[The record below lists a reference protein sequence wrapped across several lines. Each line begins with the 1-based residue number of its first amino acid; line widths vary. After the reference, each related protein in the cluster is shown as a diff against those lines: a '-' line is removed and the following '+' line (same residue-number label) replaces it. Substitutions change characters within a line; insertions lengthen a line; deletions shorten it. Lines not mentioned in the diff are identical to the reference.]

1 MRVRYGK
8 GRFAWHAGLCR
19 QQEPNTMKIHHAALR
34 LLLAGAAIAALA
46 ACAETPQQPRN
57 NVDYRSRP
65 LDSPA
70 GSNNN
75 ADPSGQRL
83 TIQSGEGERLN
94 LPWFI
99 EGAQDWVNR
108 Q

>member
-1 MRVRYGK
+1 
-8 GRFAWHAGLCR
+8 
-19 QQEPNTMKIHHAALR
+19 MKTLSAALR
-34 LLLAGAAIAALA
+34 LVLVGAAFASIA
-46 ACAETPQQPRN
+46 ACANQPPRQSD
-57 NVDYRSRP
+57 NVNYQSRP
-65 LDSPA
+65 LDTPA
-70 GSNNN
+70 GSSSSAN
-75 ADPSGQRL
+75 PSGQRL

>member
-1 MRVRYGK
+1 MALSPGTPARAASRK
-8 GRFAWHAGLCR
+8 S
-19 QQEPNTMKIHHAALR
+19 NTMKTHFAALR
-34 LLLAGAAIAALA
+34 LLLAGAAIASLA
-46 ACAETPQQPRN
+46 ACADAPPQQRT

-70 GSNNN
+70 GSNAN
-75 ADPSGQRL
+75 ANPSGQRL
-83 TIQSGEGERLN
+83 IIQSGEGERLN

>member
-1 MRVRYGK
+1 M
-8 GRFAWHAGLCR
+8 
-19 QQEPNTMKIHHAALR
+19 NTMKIHHAALR
-34 LLLAGAAIAALA
+34 LILAGAAIASLA
-46 ACAETPQQPRN
+46 ACADTPQQPRG

-70 GSNNN
+70 PSNANTN
-75 ADPSGQRL
+75 PSGQRL

>member
-1 MRVRYGK
+1 
-8 GRFAWHAGLCR
+8 
-19 QQEPNTMKIHHAALR
+19 
-34 LLLAGAAIAALA
+34 
-46 ACAETPQQPRN
+46 
-57 NVDYRSRP
+57 VDYRSRP

-70 GSNNN
+70 GADSN
-75 ADPSGQRL
+75 PSGQRL

-99 EGAQDWVNR
+99 EGAQDWINR

>member
-1 MRVRYGK
+1 
-8 GRFAWHAGLCR
+8 
-19 QQEPNTMKIHHAALR
+19 MKTRHAALR
-34 LLLAGAAIAALA
+34 LILAGAAIASLA
-46 ACAETPQQPRN
+46 ACADTPQQPRDT
-57 NVDYRSRP
+57 VDYRSRP
-65 LDSPA
+65 LDSPT
-70 GSNNN
+70 GSSTN
-75 ADPSGQRL
+75 ANPSGQRL

>member
-1 MRVRYGK
+1 MTTFYV
-8 GRFAWHAGLCR
+8 
-19 QQEPNTMKIHHAALR
+19 ALR
-34 LLLAGAAIAALA
+34 LVVAGAAIASIT
-46 ACAETPQQPRN
+46 ACADTPPQRT
-57 NVDYRSRP
+57 DLEYRSRP
-65 LDSPA
+65 LDSPSQA
-70 GSNNN
+70 SQN
-75 ADPSGQRL
+75 ANPSGQRL

>member
-1 MRVRYGK
+1 
-8 GRFAWHAGLCR
+8 
-19 QQEPNTMKIHHAALR
+19 MKIHHAALR
-34 LLLAGAAIAALA
+34 VVLAGAAIASLA
-46 ACAETPQQPRN
+46 ACADTTQQPRDT
-57 NVDYRSRP
+57 VDYRSRP

-70 GSNNN
+70 GSSAN
-75 ADPSGQRL
+75 ASPSGQRL